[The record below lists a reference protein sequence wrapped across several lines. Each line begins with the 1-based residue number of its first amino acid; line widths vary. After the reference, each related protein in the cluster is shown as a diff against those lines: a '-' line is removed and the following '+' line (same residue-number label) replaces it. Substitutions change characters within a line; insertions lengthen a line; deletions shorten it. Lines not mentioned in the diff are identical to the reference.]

1 MIRLFWPALVTL
13 LCSILVFVPQQAV
26 RAAQLVPLVIA
37 TANGHDRVFQVEV
50 AATPDQRERGL
61 MQRQAMALNAGML
74 FVFDRDAPVAFW
86 MKNTLISL
94 DMLFIR
100 SDGTI
105 AHIHERAKPLD
116 ETAIPSRGSIRYV
129 LEINGGLART
139 LGIRPGDQVT
149 LPPGIG
155 PS

>member
-1 MIRLFWPALVTL
+1 MMRLFWPALVTL
-13 LCSILVFVPQQAV
+13 LISIPLSATQHTA
-26 RAAQLVPLVIA
+26 RAAQPVPLVIT
-37 TANGHDRVFQVEV
+37 TANGQDRVFQVEV

-94 DMLFIR
+94 DMLFVR
-100 SDGTI
+100 SDGSI
-105 AHIHERAKPLD
+105 AHIHERAIPLD

-139 LGIRPGDQVT
+139 LGIRPGDHVT
-149 LPPGIG
+149 LPPSIG